1 MHTILC
7 DLPAVGLFE
16 VGNKLIADFKKELVC
31 FDIENNYE
39 VVFKRDFSPG
49 MGKVIGYNRT
59 E

>member
-1 MHTILC
+1 MHSILC

-16 VGNKLIADFKKELVC
+16 VGDRLIADFKKELIC
-31 FDIENNYE
+31 YDIANNYE

-49 MGKVIGYNRT
+49 LGKVVGYNKA